1 MSEFAVTNTDLGSS
15 MPDNDYIRAFLNAKK
30 EACSVGK
37 RLGEVDDIAEIVGF
51 LAGENSRWVSGSV
64 VCGNG
69 GTVKI
74 L

>member
-1 MSEFAVTNTDLGSS
+1 

-51 LAGENSRWVSGSV
+51 LASENSRWVSGSV

>member
-1 MSEFAVTNTDLGSS
+1 MLDFIVTNTDLGSL
-15 MPDNDYIRAFLNAKK
+15 MPDNAYIRAFLSAKK
-30 EACSVGK
+30 DACSAGK

-51 LAGENSRWVSGSV
+51 LASESSRWVCGSV